1 MRKRN
6 LYAAAIGAAS
16 FAAGASLLA
25 TAARAQDAPPPTPA
39 PPVVAAPKAP
49 AALRYPIATLETVK
63 GTIKIELHPED
74 APLTV
79 ANFVTLAKKG
89 FYDGLAFH
97 RVVPGFVIQGG
108 DPSGDGSGGPG
119 YSIKNETNK
128 KLRHVRGAV
137 AMANAGRDTAGSQ
150 FYIVIT
156 KPAPFLDESGNYTL
170 FGLVTEGQD
179 VAEKIA
185 VGDKMTKVTITEPE
199 PEKPAV
205 PADPNAPP
213 APPGSPGQVIGAPV
227 STETRR
233 AEPEGTA
240 QPDISEAIRAKGFK
254 NVVKVKVKIE
264 PDAKA
269 APYGKTS
276 VSLANKTGNRD
287 ADQAVLDA
295 LKQWKWRTALKNG
308 TPVKSTETFFYDIA
322 LGTRSY
328 E

>member
-1 MRKRN
+1 MTKHY
-6 LYAAAIGAAS
+6 LSSLSLAAS
-16 FAAGASLLA
+16 LAASALVAGAPVS
-25 TAARAQDAPPPTPA
+25 ARAQDAPPPA
-39 PPVVAAPKAP
+39 PVVASKPDVV
-49 AALRYPIATLETVK
+49 ALYPIATIETVK

-74 APLTV
+74 APNTV

-89 FYDGLAFH
+89 FYDGLTFH
-97 RVVPGFVIQGG
+97 RVVKGFVIQGG
-108 DPSGDGSGGPG
+108 DPTGDGTGGPG

-150 FYIVIT
+150 FYIVID
-156 KPAPFLDESGNYTL
+156 KPAPFLDNGNYTL
-170 FGLVTEGQD
+170 FGLVTEGQE
-179 VAEKIA
+179 VAEKIR
-185 VGDKMTKVTITEPE
+185 VGDKMTKVVITEPE
-199 PEKPAV
+199 PAPPVAPGAPAV
-205 PADPNAPP
+205 PGASPIPP
-213 APPGSPGQVIGAPV
+213 APPAAPA

-233 AEPEGTA
+233 AEPQGTV
-240 QPDISEAIRAKGFK
+240 QPDITEAIRAKGFK

-264 PDAKA
+264 PDAKS
-269 APYGKTS
+269 APYGKTV
-276 VSLANKTGNRD
+276 VSLDRKTGNRD
-287 ADQAVLDA
+287 ADQAVVNA